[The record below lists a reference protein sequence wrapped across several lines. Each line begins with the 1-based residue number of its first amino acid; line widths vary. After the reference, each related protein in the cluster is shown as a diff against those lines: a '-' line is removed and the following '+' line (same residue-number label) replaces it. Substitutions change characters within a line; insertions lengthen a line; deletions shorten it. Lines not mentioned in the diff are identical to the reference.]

1 MTTITIFY
9 LTLRKNKY
17 MTYIIEYRD
26 EVDDNIFTKEV
37 EIEANDR
44 VEAIKKFLDTNSNY
58 RDIIEI
64 RELC

>member
-1 MTTITIFY
+1 MRY
-9 LTLRKNKY
+9 V
-17 MTYIIEYRD
+17 IEYRY
-26 EVDDNIFTKEV
+26 EVDDNIFTKEI

-44 VEAIKKFLDTNSNY
+44 VEAIKKLLNTNSNY

>member
-1 MTTITIFY
+1 
-9 LTLRKNKY
+9 

>member
-1 MTTITIFY
+1 MRY
-9 LTLRKNKY
+9 V
-17 MTYIIEYRD
+17 IEYRD
-26 EVDDNIFTKEV
+26 EVDDNIFIKEI
-37 EIEANDR
+37 EIEANDS

>member
-1 MTTITIFY
+1 M
-9 LTLRKNKY
+9 R
-17 MTYIIEYRD
+17 YIIEYRG
-26 EVDDNIFTKEV
+26 EVDDNIFIKEI

>member
-1 MTTITIFY
+1 M
-9 LTLRKNKY
+9 K
-17 MTYIIEYRD
+17 YIIEYQS
-26 EVDDNIFTKEV
+26 EVDDNLFIKEI

-58 RDIIEI
+58 RDIKEI